1 MKDLKLNGFHYD
13 DAMVENLGEVYY
25 ERDDNEDD
33 YIAIF
38 PDTEESERRVIIF
51 YIGCQIAFVTTF
63 INEAEH
69 AGIED
74 YINDRISKYY
84 KD

>member
-38 PDTEESERRVIIF
+38 PDTE
-51 YIGCQIAFVTTF
+51 A
-63 INEAEH
+63 
-69 AGIED
+69 
-74 YINDRISKYY
+74 
-84 KD
+84 

>member
-13 DAMVENLGEVYY
+13 DKMVENLGEVYY

-33 YIAIF
+33 YLVIF
-38 PDTEESERRVIIF
+38 PDTEDSERSVIIF
-51 YIGCQIAFVTTF
+51 YVGCQTVFITTF

-69 AGIED
+69 TGIEA